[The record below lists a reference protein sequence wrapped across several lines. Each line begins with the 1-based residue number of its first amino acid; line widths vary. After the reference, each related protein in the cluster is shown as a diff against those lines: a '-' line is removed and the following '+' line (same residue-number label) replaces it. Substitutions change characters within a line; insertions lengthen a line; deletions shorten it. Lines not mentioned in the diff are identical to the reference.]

1 VNPAKLSI
9 ALALQD
15 ETAIPDGGAKQSA
28 GCVCSRNRGIDA
40 CSSADDGQ
48 SFRCQREG
56 GVNEEL
62 DHIRERYLR
71 RDHPGHDP
79 TVYSLLKP
87 EQFMMEQEKERTILS
102 ILSRFD
108 QAAIKKMK
116 VLEIGCGG
124 GANILQFLR
133 WGFPPENIKGNELM
147 PDRCAQARR
156 LLPAAVEIIEGDALG
171 LRLPGNAFDIVLVSA
186 VLTSILDESFRAQ
199 FAKKIWSLVR
209 PNGAVL
215 WYDFIYNNPSNPDVR
230 AVPRRRLLELFPEAR
245 VLSRK
250 ITLAP
255 PLARVVCRVDPV
267 LYSVFN
273 LLPFLRTHLVAWL
286 EKSSPADLG

>member
-1 VNPAKLSI
+1 MN
-9 ALALQD
+9 
-15 ETAIPDGGAKQSA
+15 G
-28 GCVCSRNRGIDA
+28 
-40 CSSADDGQ
+40 
-48 SFRCQREG
+48 
-56 GVNEEL
+56 EL

-71 RDHPGHDP
+71 RDHSDRGFA
-79 TVYSLLKP
+79 VYSLLKP
-87 EQFMMEQEKERTILS
+87 EQYMMDQEKERAILA

-108 QAAIKKMK
+108 RATIKKMK

-124 GANILQFLR
+124 GANILQLLR
-133 WGFPPENIKGNELM
+133 WGFPPENIIGNELIS
-147 PDRCAQARR
+147 DRCAQARH

-171 LRLPGNAFDIVLVSA
+171 LHLQQNSFDIVLVST
-186 VLTSILDESFRAQ
+186 VLTSILDELFRAQ
-199 FAKKIWSLVR
+199 FAMKIWSLVR

-245 VLSRK
+245 VFSRK

-255 PLARVVCRVDPV
+255 PLARFVCRVHPV

-273 LLPFLRTHLVAWL
+273 LLPFLRTHLVVWL
-286 EKSSPADLG
+286 EKSAPSDLC